1 MTEKDKEE
9 VQSMIDKTI
18 NKLFIGYLIGLP
30 IATLI
35 YFLLDSLA
43 K

>member
-1 MTEKDKEE
+1 MTEKDKED

-18 NKLFIGYLIGLP
+18 DKLLIGYLIGLP

-35 YFLLDSLA
+35 YCILDSLT